1 MLVDTQKLVSPER
14 FTLLFSTMQ
23 MPVQASVFWLKY
35 TTGSNNLNFMG
46 MSSNCRIDRLSRH
59 WPILHNQL

>member
-23 MPVQASVFWLKY
+23 MPAQASVCWLKY
-35 TTGSNNLNFMG
+35 TTGSKKLNNKKKLEFYGNVK
-46 MSSNCRIDRLSRH
+46 
-59 WPILHNQL
+59 